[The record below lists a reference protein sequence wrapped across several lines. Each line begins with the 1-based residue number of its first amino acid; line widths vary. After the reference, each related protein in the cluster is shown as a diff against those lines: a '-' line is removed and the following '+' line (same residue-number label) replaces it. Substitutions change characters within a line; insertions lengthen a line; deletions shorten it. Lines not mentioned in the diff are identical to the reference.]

1 MYSRCSLR
9 VVLVPNVRVTDR
21 VLRKHFMSVKGFI
34 LQLNGT
40 HGQVTLDASSKHPIY
55 AHWHIPEPLQSF
67 DP

>member
-9 VVLVPNVRVTDR
+9 VGLVPNVRVTAL
-21 VLRKHFMSVKGFI
+21 VRKHFMSVKGLI
-34 LQLNGT
+34 LQPNDT

-67 DP
+67 DT